1 MVVSFLFFFSSF
13 WMTLLTDALPLLESN
28 DIVLTSEDTYELLN
42 SMEELLGDG
51 YISDIVGTTGSDKMT
66 TVHDQSANTNSI
78 VGEKVK
84 LIRLALARNLA
95 RSLNHEGCL
104 TD

>member
-1 MVVSFLFFFSSF
+1 
-13 WMTLLTDALPLLESN
+13 MTLLTDALPLLESN

-42 SMEELLGDG
+42 SMEELLADG
-51 YISDIVGTTGSDKMT
+51 HISDIVGTTGSDKMI
-66 TVHDQSANTNSI
+66 TVQDQPANTNSI

-104 TD
+104 MD

>member
-1 MVVSFLFFFSSF
+1 
-13 WMTLLTDALPLLESN
+13 MTLLTDALPLLESN

-42 SMEELLGDG
+42 SMEELLGEG
-51 YISDIVGTTGSDKMT
+51 QIPDIGDTPGSDKLT
-66 TVHDQSANTNSI
+66 IVQDQSIDANSI
-78 VGEKVK
+78 VEEKVK

-104 TD
+104 VD

>member
-1 MVVSFLFFFSSF
+1 
-13 WMTLLTDALPLLESN
+13 MTLLTDALPLLESN

-42 SMEELLGDG
+42 CMEELLGEG
-51 YISDIVGTTGSDKMT
+51 QIPDIGGTPGGDKLMT
-66 TVHDQSANTNSI
+66 VQDHSADANSI
-78 VGEKVK
+78 LEEKVK

-104 TD
+104 MD

>member
-1 MVVSFLFFFSSF
+1 
-13 WMTLLTDALPLLESN
+13 MTLLTDALPLLESS

-42 SMEELLGDG
+42 SMEELLGEGQNPD
-51 YISDIVGTTGSDKMT
+51 VGDTPRSDKLT
-66 TVHDQSANTNSI
+66 TVRNQSVDADGI
-78 VGEKVK
+78 VEEKVK

-104 TD
+104 MD

>member
-1 MVVSFLFFFSSF
+1 
-13 WMTLLTDALPLLESN
+13 MTLLTDALPLLESN

-42 SMEELLGDG
+42 SMEELLGG
-51 YISDIVGTTGSDKMT
+51 QNSDSGRMAGSDKLT
-66 TVHDQSANTNSI
+66 TIQDHSLDANSI
-78 VGEKVK
+78 VEEKVK

-104 TD
+104 MD

>member
-1 MVVSFLFFFSSF
+1 
-13 WMTLLTDALPLLESN
+13 MTLLTDALPLLESN

-51 YISDIVGTTGSDKMT
+51 YISDIVGKTGSDKMT
-66 TVHDQSANTNSI
+66 TVHDQSANTKANMNSI

-104 TD
+104 MD

>member
-1 MVVSFLFFFSSF
+1 
-13 WMTLLTDALPLLESN
+13 MTLLTDALPLLESN

-42 SMEELLGDG
+42 SMEELLGG
-51 YISDIVGTTGSDKMT
+51 QNSDTARKAGSDKLT
-66 TVHDQSANTNSI
+66 IQDHSLDANSI
-78 VGEKVK
+78 AEEKVK

-104 TD
+104 LD

>member
-1 MVVSFLFFFSSF
+1 
-13 WMTLLTDALPLLESN
+13 MTLLTDALPLLESN

-42 SMEELLGDG
+42 SLEELLGG
-51 YISDIVGTTGSDKMT
+51 QNSDVGGRAGSDKLT
-66 TVHDQSANTNSI
+66 TVQDHSLIANSI
-78 VGEKVK
+78 VEEKVK

-104 TD
+104 VD

>member
-1 MVVSFLFFFSSF
+1 
-13 WMTLLTDALPLLESN
+13 MTLLTDALPLLESN

-42 SMEELLGDG
+42 AMEELLGEG
-51 YISDIVGTTGSDKMT
+51 HNSDIGGTLGSDKLT
-66 TVHDQSANTNSI
+66 TIQDQSLDANNL
-78 VGEKVK
+78 VEEKVK

-104 TD
+104 LDSTQMNLCLRS